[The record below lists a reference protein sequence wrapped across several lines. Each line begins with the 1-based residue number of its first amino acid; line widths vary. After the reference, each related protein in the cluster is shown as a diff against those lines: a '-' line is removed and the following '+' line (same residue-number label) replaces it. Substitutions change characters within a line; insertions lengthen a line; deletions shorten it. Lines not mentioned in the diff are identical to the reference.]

1 MRERAEPF
9 LKIACLILAAF
20 VLYRVAGIFL
30 RINPLHG
37 VVVPAL
43 PALAASTNNPPGGVR
58 GTNPVVSISAIV
70 KGTNIQHS
78 AETNIA
84 ASAKITGTNLISPPV
99 PIAAGTNPVVEAP
112 LVKME
117 TNVASHPQMKIGET
131 NVASATTNAQIGT
144 NILVAPAM
152 VGTNIS
158 RPPRPAMT
166 AANFIPPPGMA
177 GMGMA
182 VMGLNPFAPPG
193 RRVDDL
199 PPAIQARVS
208 RIVDSEILGPVM
220 HPLPMALLGIAGDVA
235 FLRTATG
242 QTGLVKEGD
251 ALGEIKLVK
260 IGINRVLIEQD
271 GQRKELMIF
280 SGYGGESLLPKQT
293 GTPDENN
300 HP

>member
-1 MRERAEPF
+1 MRERAEPI

-20 VLYRVAGIFL
+20 VLYQVTGIFL

-43 PALAASTNNPPGGVR
+43 PVLAASTNNPTGVR
-58 GTNPVVSISAIV
+58 GTNPAVSMSAIV
-70 KGTNIQHS
+70 KGTNIQNS
-78 AETNIA
+78 AGTNIVV
-84 ASAKITGTNLISPPV
+84 SAKIADTNLISPPV
-99 PIAAGTNPVVEAP
+99 PVAAGTNPVVEAP
-112 LVKME
+112 LAKME
-117 TNVASHPQMKIGET
+117 TNVAPHPQIKIGET
-131 NVASATTNAQIGT
+131 NFASATTNAQNGT
-144 NILVAPAM
+144 NILVAAM
-152 VGTNIS
+152 AAGTNIS
-158 RPPRPAMT
+158 RPPRPAMS
-166 AANFIPPPGMA
+166 AANLSLPP
-177 GMGMA
+177 GMA

-199 PPAIQARVS
+199 PPAIQARIS

-235 FLRTATG
+235 FLRTDSG
-242 QTGLVKEGD
+242 QSGLVKEGD
-251 ALGEIKLVK
+251 SLGELKLVK

-271 GQRKELMIF
+271 GQKKELTIF

>member
-1 MRERAEPF
+1 MPA
-9 LKIACLILAAF
+9 IA
-20 VLYRVAGIFL
+20 
-30 RINPLHG
+30 
-37 VVVPAL
+37 
-43 PALAASTNNPPGGVR
+43 
-58 GTNPVVSISAIV
+58 
-70 KGTNIQHS
+70 KGTNIQNS
-78 AETNIA
+78 SGTNIA
-84 ASAKITGTNLISPPV
+84 ASVKITGTNLVSPPV
-99 PIAAGTNPVVEAP
+99 PVAAGTNPIVLAP
-112 LVKME
+112 LAKME
-117 TNVASHPQMKIGET
+117 TNVAPHPQMKIGET
-131 NVASATTNAQIGT
+131 NVAAATTNSQNGT

-152 VGTNIS
+152 ATGTNTS
-158 RPPRPAMT
+158 RPPRPAMA
-166 AANFIPPPGMA
+166 AANFTPPPGMA
-177 GMGMA
+177 VMGM
-182 VMGLNPFAPPG
+182 NPFAPPG
-193 RRVDDL
+193 KRADDL
-199 PPAIQARVS
+199 PPVVQARIS

-271 GQRKELMIF
+271 GQKKELMIF